1 MFQKFVMAFAIL
13 ALAAAF
19 AGTVPSVHTYRI
31 TLGQPAVVNGTELK
45 PGEYRLSVDTAKITL
60 TMGKQTVEAPAKV
73 EAAEQ
78 KFSDTAIRYAGKTIA
93 EIRLGG
99 TKTRIVL
106 NP

>member
-1 MFQKFVMAFAIL
+1 MFKKFVLAFAIL

-31 TLGQPAVVNGTELK
+31 TLFQPATVNGTELK
-45 PGEYRLSVDTAKITL
+45 PGDYKLTFDASKLTL
-60 TMGKQTVEAPAKV
+60 VMGKESVQAPVKIETADK
-73 EAAEQ
+73 
-78 KFSDTAIRYAGKTIA
+78 KFDDTTLRYTGKTLA